1 MAFGAILG
9 QTVDAFTKTQTYS
22 SGTQALYPSGTD
34 TPDDVLA
41 LLSKAALYKTVG
53 QAAGLYD
60 VSDNLLLKLPGVQIA
75 TGSYVGTG
83 TAGSSN
89 PNSLTFDFI
98 PKVLIV
104 QAYDRSSFN
113 AGLDD
118 FLNFAIMVNGIS
130 LYMGVRSDSNVSSK
144 SVSVTWNGNTVSWY
158 STTSNAMSQ
167 LNSGSEKYFYVAF
180 G

>member
-1 MAFGAILG
+1 MAYGAILG
-9 QTVDAFTKTQTYS
+9 QSFETSPVLDNYFTKDETLTS
-22 SGTQALYPSGTD
+22 STAALFGLGADSV
-34 TPDDVLA
+34 PDDVLA
-41 LLSKAALYKTVG
+41 YLGKYAPK
-53 QAAGLYD
+53 
-60 VSDNLLLKLPGVQIA
+60 IA

-104 QAYDRSSFN
+104 QAYDWSSFN
-113 AGLDD
+113 AGSDD

-130 LYMGVRSDSNVSSK
+130 LYMGVQSDSNVSSK
-144 SVSVTWNGNTVSWY
+144 SVSVTWSGNTVSWY

-167 LNSGSEKYFYVAF
+167 LNGGSEKYFYVAI